1 VRSELFF
8 RHALLPGGWARDLS
22 VEIDGGLIV
31 ALTPNAAPA
40 GETHAIALPGM
51 PNLHSHTF
59 QRAFAG
65 LTETRGTTADSFW
78 SWREQMYRFALRMSP
93 EDVEAVAAL
102 AFVEM
107 LEGGFCAVA
116 EFHYLHHATDGG
128 HFADI
133 AEMSGRIAAASLTA
147 GIDLTLL
154 PVFYAHSGFG
164 GAAPVAGQRRFI
176 CGLDDFAALYARCEE
191 ITAGLPGGRAG
202 IAPHSLRAVTP
213 AELSAL
219 INMAGGAPFHL
230 HIAEQTKEVA
240 DCLAWSGA
248 RPIEWLLGH
257 AKVAPNWCLI
267 HATHASVAERE
278 GMAKAGAV
286 IGLCPITE
294 ANLGDGIF
302 HTQSFTGQ
310 IGIGSDSNVLIDTAQ
325 ELRQL
330 EYSQRLM
337 AQSRNVLATE
347 AARATATALYLRAV
361 AGGAQALGARAGLV
375 VGAPANIVTLDTAS
389 LGPAAEN
396 PDSAL
401 NIAVFATRAPA
412 VESVWVRGKKLVAGG
427 KHIGGDAARVRFNE
441 VIAKLM

>member
-8 RHALLPGGWARDLS
+8 YHALLPGGWARNLR
-22 VEIDGGLIV
+22 VEIEGGLITGLI
-31 ALTPNAAPA
+31 ANAAPT
-40 GETHAIALPGM
+40 GEAHGIALPGM

-65 LTETRGTTADSFW
+65 LTETRGATADSFW

-93 EDVEAVAAL
+93 DDIETVATL

-107 LEGGFCAVA
+107 LESGYTGVA
-116 EFHYLHHATDGG
+116 EFHYLHHDTDGE
-128 HFADI
+128 HYADI
-133 AEMSGRIAAASLTA
+133 AETSTRIAAASATA

-164 GAAPVAGQRRFI
+164 GLPPVSGQLRFI
-176 CGLDDFAALYARCEE
+176 CGLEDFQALHARCRE
-191 ITAGLPGGRAG
+191 IAASLPGGRAG

-213 AELSAL
+213 GELSAL
-219 INMAGGAPFHL
+219 ITMAGDAPFHM

-257 AKVAPNWCLI
+257 AQLGANWCLI

-278 GMAKAGAV
+278 GMAKARAV
-286 IGLCPITE
+286 VGLCPITE

-310 IGIGSDSNVLIDTAQ
+310 IGIGSDSNVLIDAAQ

-337 AQSRNVLATE
+337 AQSRNVLASD
-347 AARATATALYLRAV
+347 AAPATATALYLRA
-361 AGGAQALGARAGLV
+361 ALGGAQALGGAGGIT
-375 VGAPANIVTLDTAS
+375 VGAPANIVTLKTAS
-389 LGPAAEN
+389 LGPAAVN
-396 PDSAL
+396 PDAAL
-401 NIAVFATRAPA
+401 NIAVFAARGQVIDTVWTRG
-412 VESVWVRGKKLVAGG
+412 RKLVVDGRHVAA
-427 KHIGGDAARVRFNE
+427 DAARKNFNE